1 MNYIY
6 ISFLRRNPKLE
17 RMNGW
22 NLITSSL
29 PTLTLIILEILFLF
43 WEALPRLFVSYVNQ
57 SQISFLCGYFS
68 VLLRSAAIWSPK
80 AFPVLILIR
89 SMLILVCRQSDPRNE
104 QGWHLQTEWWYF
116 SHCCSCCMIPLL
128 FFFNIQDHSSS
139 FDDSPMSGG
148 EAMGYIIRTSEGIQP
163 AFVWW
168 CRYFYL
174 SYWWYS
180 YLWRHVLDLCHLQA
194 LCLPHVHRR
203 QLHNGYNWGC
213 LCFEPCISSSVALMW
228 LVAAFC
234 EACYSYALQD
244 LWIADWHSRSRR
256 AALGKGWCEDCSHR
270 AWKCVWS
277 SLSVWI

>member
-1 MNYIY
+1 MNYVYVSI
-6 ISFLRRNPKLE
+6 LRRNPKLE

-89 SMLILVCRQSDPRNE
+89 SMLIHVCRQSDPRNE

-128 FFFNIQDHSSS
+128 FSIFRITPAALMTLQWAEVRLWDTSSAPLKVFNQHS
-139 FDDSPMSGG
+139 FDGVGTSIYHTGDTAIFGDMSLISAIYKPSVCLMCIGDNYTMG
-148 EAMGYIIRTSEGIQP
+148 TTEA
-163 AFVWW
+163 A
-168 CRYFYL
+168 
-174 SYWWYS
+174 
-180 YLWRHVLDLCHLQA
+180 
-194 LCLPHVHRR
+194 
-203 QLHNGYNWGC
+203 
-213 LCFEPCISSSVALMW
+213 
-228 LVAAFC
+228 
-234 EACYSYALQD
+234 YALNHVFHHQS
-244 LWIADWHSRSRR
+244 LWCD
-256 AALGKGWCEDCSHR
+256 
-270 AWKCVWS
+270 
-277 SLSVWI
+277 

>member
-1 MNYIY
+1 MVETWLHPHYPRSRWSFWRYSFYSEKLSQDCLYRMSTKAKSRFYAGILVY
-6 ISFLRRNPKLE
+6 CWDQQLFGLQRHFLYWFSSDQCSFLFVDNQIHGMNKGGTCKL
-17 RMNGW
+17 NDDISVTAVHAVW
-22 NLITSSL
+22 
-29 PTLTLIILEILFLF
+29 FLF
-43 WEALPRLFVSYVNQ
+43 F
-57 SQISFLCGYFS
+57 
-68 VLLRSAAIWSPK
+68 
-80 AFPVLILIR
+80 
-89 SMLILVCRQSDPRNE
+89 
-104 QGWHLQTEWWYF
+104 
-116 SHCCSCCMIPLL
+116 

-234 EACYSYALQD
+234 ETCYSYALQD